1 MAKRPTRQADNKAG
15 KLSDCEVVDV
25 VLKEMKKAVP
35 VIERRVME
43 REAIAMELRFEAPRA
58 SDVIKRKDENES

>member
-1 MAKRPTRQADNKAG
+1 MAKRAARPADKKVG

-25 VLKEMKKAVP
+25 VLKEMQKAVP
-35 VIERRVME
+35 EIERRVME

-58 SDVIKRKDENES
+58 SDVIKRKDVS